1 MEENNLYSSY
11 RFVSGAMN
19 LLCSSLTHIVYLLT
33 APLLV
38 FLARD
43 FGLDNAT
50 AGYASTVHI
59 CFMGLFLF
67 VGPVVIGKI
76 DIRKTQILGVT
87 LMLAGLFLSYIAKS
101 FPLFLLSRAVTG
113 VGHGI
118 SGSCNNSVV
127 AAWFPPREK
136 SAAVTVNS
144 LGIVA
149 VTTLVYTCAVPLYH
163 AFGDSWR
170 RVMLLTLG
178 VLAAADA
185 LWILLYRDNHALNAH
200 IARENACSGR
210 VVNAFSG
217 MRQAVSRRDV
227 WLVCLFMGLGSIA
240 SNGINTYLPQFLQTV
255 RGYSDT
261 AASAVVGVT
270 AGIGAVGT
278 FLGGR
283 GHHLPGPAQGRDRSL
298 PGRFHSLS
306 GPFPGVPRGDAD
318 FRLLLRL
325 HPAHQFPHP
334 RLSDHR
340 HRAAR
345 QHPFPGLRGGGHVLW
360 RGLRGHLR
368 LRPPSEAFHRAFRGG
383 IFPFDLSAAVCAVP
397 FVCDSG
403 AGNRP
408 RPEKARFDAKLAASL
423 QVNIL

>member
-1 MEENNLYSSY
+1 MEEHNLYSSY

-118 SGSCNNSVV
+118 SGSCNHSVV

-200 IARENACSGR
+200 IAREHACSGR

-278 FLGGR
+278 FLGGALTTFLGR
-283 GHHLPGPAQGRDRSL
+283 RKGVIVPCLAVSIVCLALSLVCSGAALISGFFFAYTLLTNFRTPASQTIATELPDSTPSL
-298 PGRFHSLS
+298 ASAAAAMSYGVGFVGTFACAPLLKLSTALFGVEYSLLIYLPLFALSLLFVILVPETGPGRKK
-306 GPFPGVPRGDAD
+306 RD
-318 FRLLLRL
+318 F
-325 HPAHQFPHP
+325 
-334 RLSDHR
+334 
-340 HRAAR
+340 
-345 QHPFPGLRGGGHVLW
+345 
-360 RGLRGHLR
+360 
-368 LRPPSEAFHRAFRGG
+368 
-383 IFPFDLSAAVCAVP
+383 
-397 FVCDSG
+397 
-403 AGNRP
+403 
-408 RPEKARFDAKLAASL
+408 AK
-423 QVNIL
+423 N

>member
-1 MEENNLYSSY
+1 MEEHNLYSSY

-87 LMLAGLFLSYIAKS
+87 LMLAGLFLSYISKS

-113 VGHGI
+113 AGHGI
-118 SGSCNNSVV
+118 SGSCTHSVI

-178 VLAAADA
+178 ILAAADV
-185 LWILLYRDNHALNAH
+185 LWILL
-200 IARENACSGR
+200 
-210 VVNAFSG
+210 
-217 MRQAVSRRDV
+217 
-227 WLVCLFMGLGSIA
+227 
-240 SNGINTYLPQFLQTV
+240 
-255 RGYSDT
+255 
-261 AASAVVGVT
+261 
-270 AGIGAVGT
+270 
-278 FLGGR
+278 
-283 GHHLPGPAQGRDRSL
+283 
-298 PGRFHSLS
+298 
-306 GPFPGVPRGDAD
+306 
-318 FRLLLRL
+318 
-325 HPAHQFPHP
+325 
-334 RLSDHR
+334 
-340 HRAAR
+340 
-345 QHPFPGLRGGGHVLW
+345 
-360 RGLRGHLR
+360 
-368 LRPPSEAFHRAFRGG
+368 
-383 IFPFDLSAAVCAVP
+383 
-397 FVCDSG
+397 
-403 AGNRP
+403 
-408 RPEKARFDAKLAASL
+408 
-423 QVNIL
+423 